1 MYIPAARSTIVMSI
15 KTDFYFM
22 FFRIEALQGDSD
34 HSPFYYYLGVPSFS
48 PAYMYNP
55 KVSSSRSLQ
64 AMLLACDQLSPS
76 AISRQYILLRHILY
90 MILCVDRMT

>member
-55 KVSSSRSLQ
+55 KVSSRRSLQ
-64 AMLLACDQLSPS
+64 AMLLACDQLHVSPS
-76 AISRQYILLRHILY
+76 TISRQYIVTAYFVYDFMR
-90 MILCVDRMT
+90 